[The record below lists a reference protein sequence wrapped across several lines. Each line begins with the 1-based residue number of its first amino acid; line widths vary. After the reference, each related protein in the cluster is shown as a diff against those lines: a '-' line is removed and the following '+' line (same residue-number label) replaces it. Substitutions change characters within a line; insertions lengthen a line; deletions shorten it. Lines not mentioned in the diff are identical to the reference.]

1 MAKEL
6 LMGNQAIALGA
17 LKAGVNVV
25 CGYPG
30 TPSTEVLEAL
40 AARNPGGIHVE
51 WSTNEK
57 VALEVGAGAAFS
69 GARALVTMK
78 QVGLNVAADPLMS
91 LPYVGVSG
99 GLVLLVADDPAPM
112 SSQTEQDTRQFAQFA
127 KIPVLDPATPE
138 EACAMISEAFELSER
153 YRTPVIVRPSTRI
166 CHGSAVFET
175 DIPYQPHQV
184 GGFERSPHWIVL
196 PRRAFEGHKEIIE
209 RLPIIEQEFCDHPL
223 NAIEYVDLPGLAK
236 ASTITSK
243 QPLASASSGQ
253 PIPRRL
259 GIVASGISYAYLKD
273 ALSMLIDETKSGGKH
288 GIGTFAAIEELR
300 ILRIATPFPFPDQR
314 ATEFMADL
322 DEILVFEE
330 LEPVV
335 ERELLRVCGRNHLS
349 AAIKGKL
356 TKDTTVA
363 GENTVNSLLQQ
374 LSVFLGM
381 EDSAQKLPATISP
394 ESTAPELPTRPP
406 MFCAGCPHRG
416 SFSATKRALKGR
428 PAVFSG
434 DIGCYTL
441 ANAQPLDMI
450 DTCICMGG
458 GFTVPQGMAWA
469 QPDVLHLGFVGD
481 STFFASG
488 LTGVVN
494 AVYNRANLVLVVLDN
509 STTAMTGA
517 QPHAGTGERMSGT
530 DGYSATAKADMER
543 DAQNALRIP
552 DVLHALGIEHVDIVD
567 PLDFDAS
574 VEAIKKAVA
583 VVDAENGVSAVIF
596 RSPCIAVCPPKPI
609 PWVDPEACTLCR
621 VCVNTLGC
629 PAISIAPQAKTI
641 QIDAGLCYG
650 CDLCV
655 QICPFNAI
663 HKAGDSK

>member
-30 TPSTEVLEAL
+30 TPSTEVLEAI

-127 KIPVLDPATPE
+127 KIPVFDPATPE
-138 EACAMISEAFELSER
+138 EACAMIPEAFELSER

-166 CHGSAVFET
+166 CHGSAAFET
-175 DIPYQPHQV
+175 DIPYQPHPV
-184 GGFERSPHWIVL
+184 SGFERSPHWIVL
-196 PRRAFEGHKEIIE
+196 PRRAYEGHKEIIE

-223 NAIEYVDLPGLAK
+223 NSIEHIELPGIAK
-236 ASTITSK
+236 
-243 QPLASASSGQ
+243 SASNSDQQATGALSAGQ
-253 PIPRRL
+253 AASRRL
-259 GIVASGISYAYLKD
+259 GIVASGISYAYLRD
-273 ALSMLIDETKSGGKH
+273 ALSMLIDQSQKQVDGFSAET
-288 GIGTFAAIEELR
+288 ELR
-300 ILRIATPFPFPDQR
+300 LLRVATPFPFPDQR
-314 ATEFMADL
+314 AVEFLDSL
-322 DEILVFEE
+322 DEVLVFEE

-335 ERELLRVCGRNHLS
+335 ERELQRVCGAFHLPVT
-349 AAIKGKL
+349 IKGKL

-374 LSVFLGM
+374 VNDFLSTTNL
-381 EDSAQKLPATISP
+381 AQVQAETPPTDLAT
-394 ESTAPELPTRPP
+394 PELPARPP

-416 SFSATKRALKGR
+416 SFAATKRALKGR
-428 PAVFSG
+428 PAIFSG

-469 QPDVLHLGFVGD
+469 QPDVLHLGFLGD

-517 QPHAGTGERMSGT
+517 QPHAGTGRRMSGN
-530 DGYSATAKADMER
+530 DGYNAAVKADMER
-543 DAQNALRIP
+543 DALNALRIP
-552 DVLHALGIEHVDIVD
+552 DILHAMGIEHVDVVD

-574 VEAIKKAVA
+574 VEAIRRAVA
-583 VVDAENGVSAVIF
+583 IVDAGKGVSAVVF
-596 RSPCIAVCPPKPI
+596 RSPCIAVSPPQPI

-621 VCVNTLGC
+621 ICINTLGC
-629 PAISIAPQAKTI
+629 PAISIAPTEKTI
-641 QIDAGLCYG
+641 QIDTGLCYG

-655 QICPFNAI
+655 QVCPFKAI
-663 HKAGDSK
+663 NRTGDSK